1 MKIYIAG
8 HNGMVGRAIVKQLEK
23 KINLGNPIKILTRSH
38 SELDLTNQNA
48 VNKFLKKEKPDRII
62 IAAAKVGGIHANN
75 TYPADFIYQN
85 LMIECNLIN
94 GAHLNNISRLL
105 FLGSSCVY
113 PRMATQPINENQL
126 LTSILESTNEPYAV
140 AKIAGIKLCESYN
153 RQFSTDYRSIMPTN
167 LYGPNDNYH
176 PKNSHV
182 VPSLIRKFHEAKV
195 NNFDSVTIWG
205 TGKPMRE
212 FLHVDDMAEA
222 SLFILDLEHSIYK
235 SNTSDMCSHI
245 NIGSGKEVSIL
256 ELAQIIAKTIDYD
269 GEIIQDIN
277 MPDGTPR
284 KLLDCSR
291 INSMGWKSSI
301 SLREGLADTYQFY
314 LSSI

>member
-1 MKIYIAG
+1 
-8 HNGMVGRAIVKQLEK
+8 
-23 KINLGNPIKILTRSH
+23 
-38 SELDLTNQNA
+38 
-48 VNKFLKKEKPDRII
+48 
-62 IAAAKVGGIHANN
+62 
-75 TYPADFIYQN
+75 
-85 LMIECNLIN
+85 MIECNLIN

-301 SLREGLADTYQFY
+301 SLREGLADPYQFY